1 MQANR
6 SLQKTLRAVR
16 RIPTTMLSDALDRLG
31 IQGTMVGIRPV
42 VESVRMAGPAF
53 TVKEEACQA
62 SPKGFR
68 VIEALEQTRLGDVMV
83 FDVGGYTGAST
94 WGGIATLSAKVR
106 GLAGTVVDGAVRD
119 VAEIRA
125 YRFPVFARA
134 VVPLTGKGRIKTV
147 SIGKPVT
154 CGGVEVKAGH
164 FVIGDDNGLVVIPP
178 AHIHEVLREV
188 KEMADKEEEIGRA
201 IERGESPFQLEKK
214 LKYRI

>member
-1 MQANR
+1 VKAK
-6 SLQKTLRAVR
+6 SLEKTLRAVR
-16 RIPTTMLSDALDRLG
+16 RISTTMLSDALDRLG
-31 IQGTMVGIRPV
+31 IHGTIVGIRPV

-53 TVKEEACQA
+53 TVKEEAHEA
-62 SPKGFR
+62 SPKDFR
-68 VIEALEQTRLGDVMV
+68 VTEALEQTKPGDVMV

-119 VAEIRA
+119 IAEIRTC
-125 YRFPVFARA
+125 RFPVFARA

-147 SIGKPVT
+147 SMSKPVT

-164 FVIGDDNGLVVIPP
+164 FVVGDDNGLVVIPP

-188 KEMADKEEEIGRA
+188 KEMEDEEKKIERA
-201 IERGESPFQLEKK
+201 IERGELPFQLEKK